1 MHATSVQWNSKPVLP
16 FPHSHICTF
25 AAIQGIAEAP
35 HYYIWSLLAFNF
47 SPGDRGNFVKFS
59 EGENKGNP
67 KGTVI
72 SLKLLETPAEI
83 VLDPD

>member
-1 MHATSVQWNSKPVLP
+1 MMTEHRGLSL
-16 FPHSHICTF
+16 CTF
-25 AAIQGIAEAP
+25 AAIQGISEVP

-47 SPGDRGNFVKFS
+47 SPGDRGNLVNLS

-72 SLKLLETPAEI
+72 SQKLLETPAEI
-83 VLDPD
+83 VLDPEWSNYSHIYNT

>member
-1 MHATSVQWNSKPVLP
+1 MNL
-16 FPHSHICTF
+16 F
-25 AAIQGIAEAP
+25 
-35 HYYIWSLLAFNF
+35 
-47 SPGDRGNFVKFS
+47 

-83 VLDPD
+83 VLDPE